1 MLNQTIKSLHVVEAL
16 VAEANFFIILPFKLK
31 GRKEG
36 LLILIDMVF
45 NTFEFCIIYLA
56 N

>member
-16 VAEANFFIILPFKLK
+16 VDEANFSIILRFKLK
-31 GRKEG
+31 GREER
-36 LLILIDMVF
+36 LLIDMVF
-45 NTFEFCIIYLA
+45 NTFEFCIIYSA